1 MNMIFEE
8 STKSC
13 IDSTS
18 FHENPFFQKSTDGL
32 AVSIEKKEAEE
43 EYREFLEKKSFLQIR
58 GIYAN
63 FCTVLGY
70 DIHFA
75 SVLSDKNEKA

>member
-1 MNMIFEE
+1 MIFEE

-43 EYREFLEKKSFLQIR
+43 EYREFLKKKVSYKFVESMQI
-58 GIYAN
+58 
-63 FCTVLGY
+63 
-70 DIHFA
+70 FA
-75 SVLSDKNEKA
+75 LC